1 MIEFRTEEGKSE
13 LRAEGSFEVL
23 GADAIVF
30 INSLYEAI
38 RRVSPQEATSFR
50 SIITMLISSELP
62 WEEGQ
67 FQGIALWRKGPEK

>member
-13 LRAEGSFEVL
+13 LRAEGSSEVL

-38 RRVSPQEATSFR
+38 RRVDPRKAKSFR
-50 SIITMLISSELP
+50 RITTMLILSELP
-62 WEEGQ
+62 WEEGK
-67 FQGIALWRKGPEK
+67 FQGIALWRKEHEK

>member
-23 GADAIVF
+23 GADAMAF

-38 RRVSPQEATSFR
+38 RRVNPQDAKSFR
-50 SIITMLISSELP
+50 RITRMLLLSDIP

-67 FQGIALWRKGPEK
+67 FQGIALWRKEHEK